1 MCGEGGCHIS
11 LCVQCGANE
20 KVKLA
25 TGLWLTGLNMSV
37 NENSSLGRRELG
49 IGLKLFGTQ
58 SQWLFIVNRSKF

>member
-1 MCGEGGCHIS
+1 
-11 LCVQCGANE
+11 
-20 KVKLA
+20 
-25 TGLWLTGLNMSV
+25 MSV